1 MAWGENTSPVFY
13 GILEEPENEVKLTKE
28 KGRKLTPTLGTQNL
42 NRKGWLTAG
51 LWEERVVFHQDIWQE
66 VREGAYVTL
75 LDGINVKGDV
85 FVISHVEKLDILFY
99 FILNITEK
107 NYWGHL
113 EIKSFQQTAMA
124 DRLKHIFTNL
134 FSFYF

>member
-1 MAWGENTSPVFY
+1 MAWGENTSPVLY
-13 GILEEPENEVKLTKE
+13 GILEEPENEVNSRE

-42 NRKGWLTAG
+42 NRKAWLTAG

-66 VREGAYVTL
+66 LREGTYVTL

-85 FVISHVEKLDILFY
+85 VMISHVEKLDILFY
-99 FILNITEK
+99 FK
-107 NYWGHL
+107 YYWGHL
-113 EIKSFQQTAMA
+113 EVKSFQQTAMA
-124 DRLKHIFTNL
+124 DRSNHIFTNL